1 MKIMLLLIL
10 IIPMTVN
17 AKSPDWFMISA
28 NSIIALDYL
37 QTLEIA
43 KDDKYNERNPI
54 MGEYPTTGDVSRYF
68 VSLAIIYNVAAQF
81 VPKKHRDKF
90 YVAIGLGH
98 GSAVVHNYSA
108 GIRIQF

>member
-1 MKIMLLLIL
+1 MKTMLLLIL
-10 IIPMTVN
+10 IIPMAVN

-28 NSIIALDYL
+28 NSIIAIDYL

-43 KDDKYNERNPI
+43 QSSEWNERNPI
-54 MGEYPTTGDVSRYF
+54 MGEHPSTGDVNRYF

-81 VPKKHRDKF
+81 VPKKHRNKF